1 MNASNISFETD
12 HCHKFMSK
20 KIFLNE
26 NKQYEELAQTFSH
39 ILLFLTR
46 TYSKIVNLSLDYNK
60 IPFKSGNCTL
70 TEGKP

>member
-12 HCHKFMSK
+12 HWLKFMSK

-26 NKQYEELAQTFSH
+26 NKLAQTFSH

-46 TYSKIVNLSLDYNK
+46 TYSKIVNVSLDYNK
-60 IPFKSGNCTL
+60 NPF
-70 TEGKP
+70 